1 MAYTGT
7 SIVDYL
13 GSVGQDSSY
22 NNRAKLAQANGI
34 SNYTGTADQNTKLL
48 SILNKPASTP
58 APTQSSSNTLNMSN
72 GVPQGLTSMGV
83 QAQQPQPAQQ
93 SYSLPQSQVAN
104 STSATTQP
112 IVSSLINSNNNS
124 NNILTAP
131 DGKQYYANT
140 SGTGSAYG
148 APVQNSAPA
157 TTKADTSKMIKIP
170 SNFGD
175 AGGLFLSS
183 DGAIYNTDGTQRST
197 ANPSWANTFNQNQ
210 NSWEKGTG
218 QTALQQFVQSTIP
231 SNILPNTANSTAQQQ
246 VPANTPPQAVQNSI
260 LLGNQPGANSNPA
273 VINNQVA
280 NVPSVP
286 SNYNSSNTLNMGG
299 GNLNGLG
306 QPVGTT
312 PALQN
317 LLNTLTSF
325 TNTASGTVQNTG
337 NTNTGN
343 TNTGNTN
350 TGMTNTGVTNP
361 TSTFNVSN
369 PMPTIN
375 FQTAS
380 NTNTQNQQQMQNN
393 GQNGTNSPIPQQQA
407 PESDYAKYIKQLV
420 AQSQMTP
427 QELALMQ
434 QQADLKNQL
443 AQQTGLE
450 QRNPIPLEF
459 QTGRIAALQ
468 NMANAQQQNLAEQ
481 VQTYEKQREVAGNI
495 LDKAVQA
502 TKPITLSPSD
512 TLFNLQNGQA
522 VNPNES
528 QYSRLTNYAIA
539 QNNITQGSKYA
550 QDAGNV
556 SNGLQL
562 IKNLTPRVLSFM
574 QQAGINSFDIPTA
587 NEGLLKYLQESG
599 NPANVASYNAMIGEI
614 RSSAGQLLLSS
625 GLNPTDVSDTL
636 NSFDFGNLS
645 AKQLATF
652 LQNLEVMGNS
662 RLSALQNASQSAYG
676 SNNSAGNNYAGE
688 PLSNIGNFGSA
699 PNANSNFNVTNNPNQ
714 QAVIGT
720 GINALGGVGNIIQ
733 SLIGGSAGSA
743 IVGGAKALFK

>member
-1 MAYTGT
+1 MGVGETLNVPQSTQSTQQSTQNTPQSTYTGN
-7 SIVDYL
+7 SVVDYL
-13 GSVGQDSSY
+13 ASVGQPSDYASRST
-22 NNRAKLAQANGI
+22 LAQKMGI
-34 SNYTGTADQNTKLL
+34 QNYIGNADQNTQLL
-48 SILNKPASTP
+48 NALK
-58 APTQSSSNTLNMSN
+58 
-72 GVPQGLTSMGV
+72 
-83 QAQQPQPAQQ
+83 AQQTQQ
-93 SYSLPQSQVAN
+93 S
-104 STSATTQP
+104 
-112 IVSSLINSNNNS
+112 
-124 NNILTAP
+124 
-131 DGKQYYANT
+131 
-140 SGTGSAYG
+140 
-148 APVQNSAPA
+148 
-157 TTKADTSKMIKIP
+157 
-170 SNFGD
+170 
-175 AGGLFLSS
+175 
-183 DGAIYNTDGTQRST
+183 
-197 ANPSWANTFNQNQ
+197 NPLQA
-210 NSWEKGTG
+210 
-218 QTALQQFVQSTIP
+218 AQQFVQSTIP